1 MPLKPKT
8 HEEALLFAE
17 EGFRVHV
24 QHSIQ
29 KLLKNKGV
37 SHSQL
42 AQKLGISLEEVEE
55 IFSSDCKL
63 TIRGLA
69 RIYFVL
75 EADLKIADES

>member
-8 HEEALLFAE
+8 HEEDLIFSE

-29 KLLKNKGV
+29 KLLNEKGM

-42 AQKLGISLEEVEE
+42 AQKLGISLEKVEE

-63 TIRGLA
+63 TIRRLA
-69 RIYFVL
+69 RVYFVL

>member
-1 MPLKPKT
+1 MPLEPKNQK
-8 HEEALLFAE
+8 EALIFAE
-17 EGFRVHV
+17 EGLRVKI

-29 KLLKNKGV
+29 KLLNEKGM

-42 AQKLGISLEEVEE
+42 AQKLGISLEKVEE

-63 TIRGLA
+63 TIRRLA
-69 RIYFVL
+69 RVYFVL